1 MDRPKTNAQ
10 AIQKETSRR
19 LNRFALSFLLAQ
31 ALLVSA
37 CASYQTEVRE
47 TFDLMR
53 SGRPAKA
60 AEAIKPKAEK
70 ESDDQIVYLFEYG
83 TALQQAK
90 QYQESNQAFLKAEDL
105 TDIKDYHSISRVSG
119 SVLVNEG
126 MVQYKGEDY
135 EKVYLNAMLAI
146 NFLALGDREAAQ
158 VETRKLNEKLY
169 KYKFEAKR
177 DYNQDPFAFYLSAM
191 IWESNR
197 QWDDA
202 YIDYKK
208 AYELKPG
215 LPYLKQDLL
224 RLARLSQRYD
234 DLRKWRREFPDIKP
248 EDLKGKGE
256 VVLILQ
262 QGWAPK
268 KYPHPEFPRIPKLF
282 PIYSFTQAADLV
294 VDDQIR
300 ERSQKI
306 TSVAD
311 VAIKTLD
318 DAYSGLVAKRA
329 AGLVTKA
336 VVSDQLRQKNELL
349 GQLAWIGL
357 NIADRADLRQ
367 WTTLPESFQ
376 VAKVSLKPGKYKIHA
391 EGVSDSGQPSG
402 ERSDVIEIEIKSGQT
417 VFIPWRTLK

>member
-1 MDRPKTNAQ
+1 MDRPETDAQ
-10 AIQKETSRR
+10 AVQEKASGR
-19 LNRFALSFLLAQ
+19 LSRFAIVFLLAQ
-31 ALLVSA
+31 AFLVSA
-37 CASYQTEVRE
+37 CASYQTEVKE
-47 TFDLMR
+47 TLDLMR
-53 SGRPAKA
+53 SGRPAQA
-60 AEAIKPKAEK
+60 AEAIKKKAEK

-83 TALQQAK
+83 TALQQAR
-90 QYQESNQAFLKAEDL
+90 QYKDSNDVFLKAEDL
-105 TDIKDYHSISRVSG
+105 TDIKDYHSISRLTG
-119 SVLVNEG
+119 SVLINEG

-135 EKVYLNAMLAI
+135 EKVFLNAMLAI
-146 NFLALGDREAAQ
+146 NFLALGDKEAAQ
-158 VETRKLNEKLY
+158 IETRKINEKLY

-191 IWESNR
+191 IWESNH

-208 AYELKPG
+208 AYELKPD

-224 RLARLSQRYD
+224 RLAKLSQRGD
-234 DLRKWRREFPDIKP
+234 ELRKWRREFPGVKVSEP
-248 EDLKGKGE
+248 KGMGE

-268 KYPHPEFPRIPKLF
+268 KFPHPEFPRIPKLY
-282 PIYSFTQAADLV
+282 PVYSTTQAADLV
-294 VDDQIR
+294 IDDQVR
-300 ERSQKI
+300 ERSERV

-318 DAYSGLVAKRA
+318 DQYSSLVAKRA
-329 AGLVTKA
+329 GGLVAKA

-349 GQLAWIGL
+349 GTLAWIGL

-376 VAKVSLKPGKYKIHA
+376 VARVSLKPGKYKIHV
-391 EGVSDSGQPSG
+391 EGVGITGQPSG
-402 ERSDVIEIEIKSGQT
+402 ERSDVLEVEVKSGQT
-417 VFIPWRTLK
+417 VFIPWRTLM